1 MITAVQYQTYT
12 NNKIAFGNK
21 IAEKAFLKGKSV
33 IQQTKVHS
41 AEKQGLFGS
50 LKDMFFEMFPN
61 LDSQYRKQMANVKS
75 IDKLV

>member
-12 NNKIAFGNK
+12 KNNIAFGNK

-41 AEKQGLFGS
+41 AEKQGLFG
-50 LKDMFFEMFPN
+50 F
-61 LDSQYRKQMANVKS
+61 S
-75 IDKLV
+75 I